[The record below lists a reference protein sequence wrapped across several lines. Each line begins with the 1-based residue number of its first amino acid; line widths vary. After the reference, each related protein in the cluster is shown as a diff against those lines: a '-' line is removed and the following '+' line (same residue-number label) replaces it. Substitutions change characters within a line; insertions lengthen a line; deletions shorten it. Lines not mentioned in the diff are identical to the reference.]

1 MHLIPGTAIQLNVT
15 CRDIGRLCRNSAGD
29 GMGGPKTRSMSM
41 SCICL
46 CESEN
51 WCIYPRRARLVLLS
65 LIVRPWLA
73 MGLECVGIS
82 LLISANDE
90 RIAVALQAQAV
101 NQCMRRPLWSA
112 KLIPYTWYLHLY

>member
-1 MHLIPGTAIQLNVT
+1 MVYLSEARTSGAAIT
-15 CRDIGRLCRNSAGD
+15 HCS
-29 GMGGPKTRSMSM
+29 S
-41 SCICL
+41 
-46 CESEN
+46 
-51 WCIYPRRARLVLLS
+51 LVS
-65 LIVRPWLA
+65 D
-73 MGLECVGIS
+73 GLECVGIS